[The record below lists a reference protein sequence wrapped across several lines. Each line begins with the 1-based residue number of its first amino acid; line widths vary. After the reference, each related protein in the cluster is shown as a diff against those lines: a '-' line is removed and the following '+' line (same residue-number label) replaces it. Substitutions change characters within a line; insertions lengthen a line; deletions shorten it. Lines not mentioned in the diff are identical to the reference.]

1 MCSLTFFRCITPAA
15 KAGDGGITTQSNK
28 EGPRKPSSKAF
39 AVWFTGLPSS
49 GKSTLATLL
58 AEELNKRGHKVEVLD
73 GDAVRQRLS
82 EGLGFSRKD
91 RDENIRRIGLVCG
104 LLTKHAVVTL
114 VAAISPYR
122 SARDEVR
129 KSISDFVEV
138 YVKASIQK
146 CIERDVKGLYK
157 KALAGEIK
165 GFTGVDD
172 PYEPPLL
179 PELTIETD
187 VETPKESLARI
198 VSGLEELGYI
208 KSIPR
213 KGLERGRSIS

>member
-1 MCSLTFFRCITPAA
+1 M
-15 KAGDGGITTQSNK
+15 TTQSNK
-28 EGPRKPSSKAF
+28 ERPRKPSSKHF

-58 AEELNKRGHKVEVLD
+58 AEELKKRGHKVEVLD

-91 RDENIRRIGLVCG
+91 RDENIRRIGLMCG
-104 LLTKHAVVTL
+104 LLTKHGVATL

-129 KSISDFVEV
+129 KSISGFVEV
-138 YVKASIQK
+138 YVKASVQK

-165 GFTGVDD
+165 GFTGIDD

-208 KSIPR
+208 KSVPR
-213 KGLERGRSIS
+213 KNLERGRPIS

>member
-1 MCSLTFFRCITPAA
+1 M
-15 KAGDGGITTQSNK
+15 
-28 EGPRKPSSKAF
+28 
-39 AVWFTGLPSS
+39 
-49 GKSTLATLL
+49 
-58 AEELNKRGHKVEVLD
+58 
-73 GDAVRQRLS
+73 
-82 EGLGFSRKD
+82 
-91 RDENIRRIGLVCG
+91 CG
-104 LLTKHAVVTL
+104 LLTKHGVATL

-129 KSISDFVEV
+129 KSISGFVEV
-138 YVKASIQK
+138 YVKASVQK

-165 GFTGVDD
+165 GFTGIDD

-208 KSIPR
+208 KSVPR
-213 KGLERGRSIS
+213 KNLERGRPIS